1 MVLNGGSLSN
11 VSFYVDGVLDGL
23 SATSSAAINT
33 YISHTDSYKVRISK
47 GVNNRYLNGLV
58 DDVRI
63 WSTNL
68 SQATISNWKNLKVD
82 SSHPNYSNLQLNYQ
96 FNETGTSVIDSSP
109 NGNNATLI
117 GIEFKTSIT
126 DGSSLFKNFEAN
138 NQRPNFKFYK
148 GDYVNKIVTTSVD
161 RPVANL
167 PTYLMAS
174 RSIVYQQSLGLRD
187 QINETAPQEIW
198 SMDENIY
205 NETTGS
211 LITQNTLAQ
220 DGVINITS
228 LNYVERTPYYNQLVS
243 FVTPYGINLDLGM
256 KGKYW
261 LMDAIDYQSIL
272 KNNKRIL
279 MTLGGEW
286 QEDMDLEFWF
296 IVGTPPRN
304 VVQYDQIWQGTN
316 SLGSASIAQILADTK
331 FEPKSIALSS
341 AATDFKMKSSI
352 TGQGAQGEFS
362 QNRVQVYHKLLLNN
376 VELYNWTITQSCGD
390 NPIYPQ
396 GGTWAYD
403 RQGWCPGEETLLKE
417 QILTPNVTPETN
429 VTIDY
434 KTSSPPVSTGTYTY
448 HVAHQLVG
456 YGSANHTLD
465 AAVID
470 IITPNNTALYTR
482 VGKTCGNP
490 IIKIQNTGST
500 NLTSLTISYWM
511 NGSSSPQ
518 TYNWTENLAFLQTAE
533 VELPSSTAL
542 WSDVLGSNNK
552 FYVEISNPNNGT
564 DQYIH
569 NNTYNSKFDLPSIL
583 PNTYVLEIKTID
595 YANQNTYQITDVNSN
610 IVYQN
615 SLPANNTV
623 YQQTI
628 QNTGCLKLK
637 IYDTGNDG
645 LQWWANTA
653 QGTGYAVIKSTSG
666 TTLKTLNPDFGSF
679 YQYDFTGNTFLS
691 TEELNYLTTLKIYPN
706 PTVDNVFITSNQPL
720 ANAKIALINMLG
732 QRFNRNL
739 KHENKNTVQLDVS
752 DLATGLYIV
761 EIINNDIKTTRKL
774 MIK

>member
-1 MVLNGGSLSN
+1 
-11 VSFYVDGVLDGL
+11 
-23 SATSSAAINT
+23 
-33 YISHTDSYKVRISK
+33 
-47 GVNNRYLNGLV
+47 
-58 DDVRI
+58 
-63 WSTNL
+63 
-68 SQATISNWKNLKVD
+68 
-82 SSHPNYSNLQLNYQ
+82 
-96 FNETGTSVIDSSP
+96 
-109 NGNNATLI
+109 
-117 GIEFKTSIT
+117 
-126 DGSSLFKNFEAN
+126 
-138 NQRPNFKFYK
+138 
-148 GDYVNKIVTTSVD
+148 
-161 RPVANL
+161 
-167 PTYLMAS
+167 
-174 RSIVYQQSLGLRD
+174 
-187 QINETAPQEIW
+187 
-198 SMDENIY
+198 
-205 NETTGS
+205 
-211 LITQNTLAQ
+211 
-220 DGVINITS
+220 
-228 LNYVERTPYYNQLVS
+228 
-243 FVTPYGINLDLGM
+243 M

-511 NGSSSPQ
+511 NGSTSPQ
-518 TYNWTENLAFLQTAE
+518 
-533 VELPSSTAL
+533 
-542 WSDVLGSNNK
+542 K
-552 FYVEISNPNNGT
+552 
-564 DQYIH
+564 
-569 NNTYNSKFDLPSIL
+569 
-583 PNTYVLEIKTID
+583 
-595 YANQNTYQITDVNSN
+595 
-610 IVYQN
+610 
-615 SLPANNTV
+615 
-623 YQQTI
+623 
-628 QNTGCLKLK
+628 
-637 IYDTGNDG
+637 
-645 LQWWANTA
+645 
-653 QGTGYAVIKSTSG
+653 
-666 TTLKTLNPDFGSF
+666 
-679 YQYDFTGNTFLS
+679 
-691 TEELNYLTTLKIYPN
+691 
-706 PTVDNVFITSNQPL
+706 
-720 ANAKIALINMLG
+720 
-732 QRFNRNL
+732 
-739 KHENKNTVQLDVS
+739 
-752 DLATGLYIV
+752 
-761 EIINNDIKTTRKL
+761 
-774 MIK
+774 